1 MKIKANGDTKY
12 KGMTISHEKEAGAN
26 HQIWIGKG
34 RKGASLTY
42 ALDAGG
48 WSSGCEGY
56 DHEDMTKA
64 EQATVYEVYM
74 QAIEQGL
81 Y

>member
-1 MKIKANGDTKY
+1 MKIKANGETKY
-12 KGMTISHEKEAGAN
+12 KGMEITHEKEDGGS
-26 HQIWIGKG
+26 HQIWLNKG

-48 WSSGCEGY
+48 WSSTPDY

-64 EQATVYEVYM
+64 EQAIVYDIYES
-74 QAIEQGL
+74 ATEQGL

>member
-1 MKIKANGDTKY
+1 MTIKPNGDTKH
-12 KGMTISHEKEAGAN
+12 KGITITHEKEEGAN

-34 RKGASLTY
+34 RKSGSLTY
-42 ALDAGG
+42 ALNAGG
-48 WSSGCEGY
+48 WSSVPDY

-64 EQATVYEVYM
+64 EQAIVYEIYE